1 MTYHYDQL
9 NDGQRDPF
17 ALLGYQEVLYK
28 TQEIASIVMR
38 SILHSAFAEDGIGLD
53 SRGFIYM
60 NQVPKWR
67 IRELA
72 NYLSIHV
79 SIHLFN
85 HCKSILLTKL

>member
-1 MTYHYDQL
+1 MPLGTNSFAFLCGLMTYHYDQL

-60 NQVPKWR
+60 NQVPK
-67 IRELA
+67 
-72 NYLSIHV
+72 
-79 SIHLFN
+79 
-85 HCKSILLTKL
+85 